1 MNTINQL
8 STLAVCYVSLFLLC
22 FWVWK
27 IKSASLTSLKVQ
39 NGNWIFL
46 HIRHA
51 GGMIIMTLIPI
62 FFLSVIPED
71 LFAWPKGVKG
81 MQVLVL
87 MITGLILLTLS
98 ANEIDKTT
106 EKKIAINRW
115 SSFHAVLH
123 VILRNSFL
131 VCYEWFFRGV
141 VLFSCV
147 FVLGLIPAVIINVA
161 LYAFIHSFNGRKEFL
176 GSIPLGIILCVL
188 TLWWHSVWPAILLH
202 MVLSSTYE
210 SIILSQFFSKR
221 SKLVL

>member
-39 NGNWIFL
+39 NSNWVFL

-62 FFLSVIPED
+62 LFLSVIPED
-71 LFAWPKGVKG
+71 LFAWPKGVKSI
-81 MQVLVL
+81 QVLVL

-147 FVLGLIPAVIINVA
+147 SSFGIIPALIINIF
-161 LYAFIHSFNGRKEFL
+161 LYSLIHSFNGRKEFL
-176 GSIPLGIILCVL
+176 GSIPFGIVLCVFA
-188 TLWWHSVWPAILLH
+188 LWWQSVWPAVLLH
-202 MVLSSTYE
+202 LLLSSSYE
-210 SIILSQFFSKR
+210 SVILRPFFYKP
-221 SKLVL
+221 SKLIV